1 MGIKANIFNIQHFSV
16 HDGPGVRTVVFFKG
30 CSLHC
35 RWCHNPESI
44 HAAKEILLYPDR
56 CIGCMACREVCPVG
70 AQVFDETGHWIDRS
84 KCIHCFKC
92 CEECYADALVS
103 VGEWRNTGSILKEIL
118 ENKGYFDQSKGGVT
132 FSGGEC
138 MLQPDALTELLKG
151 CQAAG
156 VHTAVDT
163 AGNVLWE
170 SFEQV
175 LPYTDLFLY
184 DIKAMDSDVH
194 KTCTGVGNERILENI
209 KQLAELS
216 ARVVIRIPTIEGVN
230 ADEENIRKSG
240 EFVKKY
246 LPRAEMEL
254 LPYHKFGF
262 GKYEALGMDLP
273 DAAFGTPTKEKME
286 HLKGILREIG
296 ISLADFK

>member
-1 MGIKANIFNIQHFSV
+1 MKSLRKRRSISFFTANSGGGI
-16 HDGPGVRTVVFFKG
+16 
-30 CSLHC
+30 
-35 RWCHNPESI
+35 
-44 HAAKEILLYPDR
+44 
-56 CIGCMACREVCPVG
+56 
-70 AQVFDETGHWIDRS
+70 
-84 KCIHCFKC
+84 
-92 CEECYADALVS
+92 
-103 VGEWRNTGSILKEIL
+103 
-118 ENKGYFDQSKGGVT
+118 T
-132 FSGGEC
+132 FSGGEATA
-138 MLQPDALTELLKG
+138 QPELLEY
-151 CQAAG
+151 
-156 VHTAVDT
+156 
-163 AGNVLWE
+163 L
-170 SFEQV
+170 SSR
-175 LPYTDLFLY
+175 LY
-184 DIKAMDSDVH
+184 DMGFSLDIESCGYFEFERVRSSLERMDLIFMDLKHMDSALH
-194 KTCTGVGNERILENI
+194 EKFTGVPNERILENI

>member
-103 VGEWRNTGSILKEIL
+103 VGEWRDTDSILKEIL
-118 ENKGYFDQSKGGVT
+118 ENFTRLADRG
-132 FSGGEC
+132 
-138 MLQPDALTELLKG
+138 
-151 CQAAG
+151 
-156 VHTAVDT
+156 
-163 AGNVLWE
+163 
-170 SFEQV
+170 
-175 LPYTDLFLY
+175 
-184 DIKAMDSDVH
+184 
-194 KTCTGVGNERILENI
+194 ENI
-209 KQLAELS
+209 FVRYPYIPGMNDDQVEKIAEFLH
-216 ARVVIRIPTIEGVN
+216 RWQQIE
-230 ADEENIRKSG
+230 A
-240 EFVKKY
+240 
-246 LPRAEMEL
+246 EL
-254 LPYHKFGF
+254 LPYHKLGNSKYRALEAQNVFEGTVPLKDEVEMLKKKYGF
-262 GKYEALGMDLP
+262 Q
-273 DAAFGTPTKEKME
+273 
-286 HLKGILREIG
+286 
-296 ISLADFK
+296 

>member
-103 VGEWRNTGSILKEIL
+103 VGEWRDTDSILKEIL

-163 AGNVLWE
+163 AGNVPWE

-184 DIKAMDSDVH
+184 DIKAMDAEVH
-194 KTCTGVGNERILENI
+194 KACTGVENGRILENFTR
-209 KQLAELS
+209 LADRGENIF
-216 ARVVIRIPTIEGVN
+216 VVIPTFRV
-230 ADEENIRKSG
+230 
-240 EFVKKY
+240 
-246 LPRAEMEL
+246 
-254 LPYHKFGF
+254 
-262 GKYEALGMDLP
+262 
-273 DAAFGTPTKEKME
+273 
-286 HLKGILREIG
+286 
-296 ISLADFK
+296 

>member
-103 VGEWRNTGSILKEIL
+103 VGEWRDTDSILKEIL

-156 VHTAVDT
+156 IHTAVDT
-163 AGNVLWE
+163 AGNVPWE

-175 LPYTDLFLY
+175 LPYTDLFY
-184 DIKAMDSDVH
+184 TTSRQWMPMSTKPAPEWRTDGFW
-194 KTCTGVGNERILENI
+194 KTLQGLPTGAKTSSSV
-209 KQLAELS
+209 
-216 ARVVIRIPTIEGVN
+216 IPTFRV
-230 ADEENIRKSG
+230 
-240 EFVKKY
+240 
-246 LPRAEMEL
+246 
-254 LPYHKFGF
+254 
-262 GKYEALGMDLP
+262 
-273 DAAFGTPTKEKME
+273 
-286 HLKGILREIG
+286 
-296 ISLADFK
+296 

>member
-84 KCIHCFKC
+84 RCIHCFKC

-103 VGEWRNTGSILKEIL
+103 VGEWRDTDSILK
-118 ENKGYFDQSKGGVT
+118 D
-132 FSGGEC
+132 
-138 MLQPDALTELLKG
+138 

-163 AGNVLWE
+163 AGNVPWE

-184 DIKAMDSDVH
+184 DIKAMDSEVH
-194 KTCTGVGNERILENI
+194 KACTGVENGRILENFTR
-209 KQLAELS
+209 LADRD
-216 ARVVIRIPTIEGVN
+216 ANIFVRYPYIPGMNDDQVEKIAEFLHRWQQIE
-230 ADEENIRKSG
+230 A
-240 EFVKKY
+240 
-246 LPRAEMEL
+246 EL
-254 LPYHKFGF
+254 LPYHKLGNSKYRALEAQNVFEGTVPLKDEVEMLKKKYGF
-262 GKYEALGMDLP
+262 Q
-273 DAAFGTPTKEKME
+273 
-286 HLKGILREIG
+286 
-296 ISLADFK
+296 